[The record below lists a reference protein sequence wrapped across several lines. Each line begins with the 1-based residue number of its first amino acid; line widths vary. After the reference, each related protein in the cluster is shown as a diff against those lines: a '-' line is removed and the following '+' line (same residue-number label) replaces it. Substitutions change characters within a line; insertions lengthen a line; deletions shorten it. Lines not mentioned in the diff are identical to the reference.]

1 VIGDAGAGDPAEV
14 PADVEAL
21 WTVELRQRPH
31 ALPRE
36 PMNLQGLAVTEL
48 RELTDVPEGRDHQVA
63 GGIGEPVQERECLPA
78 AMDDEAGLVLALGGP
93 AKDAPFLLVGLLDV
107 FEAPGRPQRFRHGAE
122 VRTSSLRETALLMPF
137 RAALALVAALLVAGV
152 SNAAGQQPA
161 PTCLEARAT
170 IVGTPGN
177 DSLVGTSG
185 QDVIDALQGND
196 TVDGGLGD
204 DLICAGDGDDVVLG
218 NNGADGLVGGLGND
232 RLDGGAGELNIA
244 VYFEAPA
251 AVAVDLAAGT
261 VTGASGSD
269 SLVNINAVVGSR
281 RADTL
286 KGGTGDDLL
295 VGLGGND
302 VLAGRGGN
310 DLLSGSGGDDRLTGG
325 GGVDIADYSS
335 LRRRVRVNLTT
346 GLAFGEGRDRL
357 REVEGVVGGVGGDE
371 LIGDR
376 QRNLLFGANGN
387 DTIEGRA
394 GRDDLNGGRGRDR
407 LNGGAGRDRCRAGEI
422 MERCP

>member
-1 VIGDAGAGDPAEV
+1 MVRRAF
-14 PADVEAL
+14 
-21 WTVELRQRPH
+21 
-31 ALPRE
+31 
-36 PMNLQGLAVTEL
+36 LAV
-48 RELTDVPEGRDHQVA
+48 
-63 GGIGEPVQERECLPA
+63 
-78 AMDDEAGLVLALGGP
+78 VLA
-93 AKDAPFLLVGLLDV
+93 V
-107 FEAPGRPQRFRHGAE
+107 
-122 VRTSSLRETALLMPF
+122 
-137 RAALALVAALLVAGV
+137 LVAGV

-161 PTCLEARAT
+161 ATCLDTRAT

-177 DSLVGTSG
+177 DSLVGTGG
-185 QDVIDALQGND
+185 QDVIDAMQGND

-218 NNGADGLVGGLGND
+218 NDGADGLVGGLGND

-244 VYFEAPA
+244 VYFEAPG
-251 AVAVDLAAGT
+251 AVAVDLTAGS

-286 KGGTGDDLL
+286 KGGTG
-295 VGLGGND
+295 
-302 VLAGRGGN
+302 
-310 DLLSGSGGDDRLTGG
+310 LLSGSGGDDRLTGG
-325 GGVDIADYSS
+325 AGVDIADYSS
-335 LRRRVRVNLTT
+335 LRGRVRVNLTT
-346 GLAFGEGRDRL
+346 GRAFGEGRDRL
-357 REVEGVVGGVGGDE
+357 REVEGVVGGVRGDK

-376 QRNLLFGANGN
+376 QRNLLFGADGN

-407 LNGGAGRDRCRAGEI
+407 LNGGAGRDRCRAGEF